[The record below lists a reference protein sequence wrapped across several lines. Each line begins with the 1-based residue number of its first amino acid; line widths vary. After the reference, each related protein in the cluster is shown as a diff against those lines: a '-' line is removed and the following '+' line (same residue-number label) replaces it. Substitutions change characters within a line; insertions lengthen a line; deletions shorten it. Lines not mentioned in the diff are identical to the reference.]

1 MFGPSP
7 FVVYPISS
15 SICSMFFFP
24 FCYHSLYSILKL
36 KRDIFFQKLIRLVF
50 ETTINVNR
58 NCTQYQCEE
67 NGYYPRSFED
77 AFINVNLAQI
87 KANLGSIRG
96 LKNEDEFDTCS
107 DMYLLTSEVIEEKS
121 DFASALLFLTHA
133 KGLNWKTPAYIWEG
147 LEWLQKQTH

>member
-1 MFGPSP
+1 MYYFGAPKYKAGDATYSGW
-7 FVVYPISS
+7 FK
-15 SICSMFFFP
+15 
-24 FCYHSLYSILKL
+24 SILKH
-36 KRDIFFQKLIRLVF
+36 KA
-50 ETTINVNR
+50 
-58 NCTQYQCEE
+58 NCVSSYVHVAYQGNE
-67 NGYYPRSFED
+67 NSYHARSFED

-87 KANLGSIRG
+87 KANLGSISG